1 MEILLSA
8 ETLRKDTNVLGTVN
22 AEGRNCMMVALDH
35 NHGDIAKKLINDQ
48 DWK

>member
-8 ETLRKDTNVLGTVN
+8 ETLRKDTNILGTPN
-22 AEGRNCMMVALDH
+22 ADGRNCMMVALDH
-35 NHGDIAKKLINDQ
+35 DHGDIAEALINDQ